1 MSDAAT
7 PGPEEGDA
15 SRLARIEARLAR
27 LEADLTA
34 AQDRLDIYQLTAA
47 YGPAV
52 DSGDSRS
59 AAELWVPEG
68 VYDWGQGLAPDSPT
82 AALGRKGIAA
92 MVEGPEHQS
101 VINRGAAHWLGLPY
115 IDLQGDRAV
124 SIGYSCLFVRTAEGY
139 AAARVSACHFEWA
152 RSNEGWRAVRRCNR
166 LLDGSAEAR
175 LLLAAGIAG
184 APAPEAC

>member
-7 PGPEEGDA
+7 PGPGKGDA
-15 SRLARIEARLAR
+15 ARLARIEARLAR

-82 AALGRKGIAA
+82 AAVGRKGIAA
-92 MVEGPEHQS
+92 MVDGPEHQS
-101 VINRGAAHWLGLPY
+101 VISGGAAHWLGLPH

-124 SIGYSCLFVRTAEGY
+124 SIGYSCLFVRTAGGY
-139 AAARVSACHFEWA
+139 EAARVSACHFEWA
-152 RSNEGWRAVRRCNR
+152 RSNEGWRAVKRCNR

-175 LLLAAGIAG
+175 LLLAAGIVG
-184 APAPEAC
+184 AAAPEAC